1 MKEIRVK
8 AEKKAAAKPV
18 RTTRKRLKTTE
29 WKLAVARAVVDW
41 SQQTKAT
48 VDAKHVAVMST
59 LPSDPAITA
68 LPVGGR
74 GWGKVFC
81 LPRIQLPE
89 VVLTQLRKLY
99 KATKISPEAA
109 AAEVHRQHLGNVA
122 VKYHCT
128 PARVKSFFAQ
138 LTKAKKKNMNLDEVG
153 LYTELEGRAAESN
166 ASLQRELEAKG
177 LKTSGKKSVLI
188 ARLER
193 SDDGKATIADYAP
206 GKLPGNSGKN
216 VAGLRVALGAVG
228 LQITGNKKAL
238 VVRLDK
244 YEAEVAAKA
253 HEADSVLSSNGG
265 EEPDNGNLNSSVEDR
280 DENDEL
286 TELAIDQSF
295 DLTELEDAEL
305 EPDDFDGADQEDLL
319 E

>member
-1 MKEIRVK
+1 
-8 AEKKAAAKPV
+8 
-18 RTTRKRLKTTE
+18 
-29 WKLAVARAVVDW
+29 
-41 SQQTKAT
+41 
-48 VDAKHVAVMST
+48 
-59 LPSDPAITA
+59 
-68 LPVGGR
+68 
-74 GWGKVFC
+74 
-81 LPRIQLPE
+81 
-89 VVLTQLRKLY
+89 
-99 KATKISPEAA
+99 
-109 AAEVHRQHLGNVA
+109 
-122 VKYHCT
+122 
-128 PARVKSFFAQ
+128 
-138 LTKAKKKNMNLDEVG
+138 MNLDEVG